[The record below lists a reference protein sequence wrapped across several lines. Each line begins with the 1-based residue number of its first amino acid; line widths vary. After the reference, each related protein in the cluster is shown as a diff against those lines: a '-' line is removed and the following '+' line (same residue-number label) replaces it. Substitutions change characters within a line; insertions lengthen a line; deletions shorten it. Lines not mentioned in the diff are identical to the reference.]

1 MLIEMRNIK
10 KIYAQGDSTCE
21 ALAGIDLKISA
32 GESVAIMGPSGSGK
46 STLLNIMGCIDRATE
61 GEYFFD
67 GKNVNDYSDNERAKL
82 RNGFLGFVLQDFAL
96 VERYTV
102 EENVVLPLKYS
113 KKFKKDQRAE
123 RIDAVLKLVGIEE
136 KKEQSVLKLSG
147 GQRQRVAIARALV
160 NEAEVL
166 LCDEP
171 TGALDKATGQGIVNI
186 FKELNKQGKTVII
199 VTHDPDVAAEC
210 NRVIKIVDGKVKE
223 E

>member
-1 MLIEMRNIK
+1 MLIEVKKLK
-10 KIYAQGDSTCE
+10 KIYEQGENTCE
-21 ALAGIDLKISA
+21 ALAGIDLQIES

-46 STLLNIMGCIDRATE
+46 STLLNIIGCIDRATE

-67 GKNVNDYSDNERAKL
+67 GKEANDYSDSERAGL
-82 RNGFLGFVLQDFAL
+82 RNEYLGFVLQDFAL

-102 EENVVLPLKYS
+102 KENVGLPLKYS
-113 KKFKKDQRAE
+113 KKIKREQRDK
-123 RIDAVLKLVGIEE
+123 RIDEVLKMVGLEE
-136 KKEQSVLKLSG
+136 KKNQSVLKLSG

-186 FKELNKQGKTVII
+186 FKELNKKGKTIII

-210 NRVIKIVDGKVKE
+210 DRVVKIVDGRVSE
-223 E
+223 

>member
-1 MLIEMRNIK
+1 MLIEMKKVR
-10 KIYAQGDSTCE
+10 KIYEQGDSKCE
-21 ALAGIDLKISA
+21 ALAGIDLKISS

-67 GKNVNDYSDNERAKL
+67 GKEVNEYSDKERARL
-82 RNGFLGFVLQDFAL
+82 RNGYLGFILQDFAL
-96 VERYTV
+96 IERYTV
-102 EENVVLPLKYS
+102 KENVGLPLKYS
-113 KKFKKDQRAE
+113 KKIKKDKREE
-123 RIDAVLKLVGIEE
+123 RIDEVLKLVGIEE
-136 KKEQSVLKLSG
+136 KKNQPVLKLSG

-186 FKELNKQGKTVII
+186 FKELNKKGKTIVI

-210 NRVIKIVDGKVKE
+210 DRVVKIVDGRVCE
-223 E
+223 

>member
-1 MLIEMRNIK
+1 MLIEVKKLK
-10 KIYAQGDSTCE
+10 KIYEQGENTCE
-21 ALAGIDLKISA
+21 ALAGIDLQIES

-46 STLLNIMGCIDRATE
+46 STLLNIIGCIDRATE

-67 GKNVNDYSDNERAKL
+67 GKEVNDYSDSERAGL
-82 RNGFLGFVLQDFAL
+82 RNEYLGFVLQDFAL

-102 EENVVLPLKYS
+102 KENVGLPLKYS
-113 KKFKKDQRAE
+113 KIIKREQRDK
-123 RIDAVLKLVGIEE
+123 RIDEVLKLVGLEE
-136 KKEQSVLKLSG
+136 KKNQSVLKLSG

-186 FKELNKQGKTVII
+186 FKELNKKGKTIII

-210 NRVIKIVDGKVKE
+210 DRVVKIVDGRVSE
-223 E
+223 

>member
-1 MLIEMRNIK
+1 MLIEVKKLK
-10 KIYAQGDSTCE
+10 KIYEQGENTCE
-21 ALAGIDLKISA
+21 ALAGIDLQIES

-46 STLLNIMGCIDRATE
+46 STLLNIIGCIDRATE

-67 GKNVNDYSDNERAKL
+67 GKEVNDYSDSERAGL
-82 RNGFLGFVLQDFAL
+82 RNEYLGFVLQDFAL

-102 EENVVLPLKYS
+102 KENVGLPLKYS
-113 KKFKKDQRAE
+113 KKIKREQRE
-123 RIDAVLKLVGIEE
+123 GRIDEVLKLVGLEE
-136 KKEQSVLKLSG
+136 KKNQSVLKLSG

-186 FKELNKQGKTVII
+186 FKELNKKGKTIII

-210 NRVIKIVDGKVKE
+210 DRVVKIVDGRVSE
-223 E
+223 